1 MFCIHTSKA
10 QGVST
15 YNISL
20 QNETGSPLGFVI
32 AFFLTDGFIGFFPN
46 LIEPLLAESVQ
57 ASLKEIGILVEVNC
71 TANHLDFIE
80 SGEWDIYASAFVCAP
95 TGDPEYFFTT
105 HCLDDSTKNR
115 GGYHSDRL
123 EELEE
128 QMSGTFD
135 PEERAVLATEMTQ
148 TILDD
153 NAFVFASH
161 LKMSIVSGE
170 GVTGLTAHPCDYYEI
185 TVDLDKN

>member
-1 MFCIHTSKA
+1 
-10 QGVST
+10 
-15 YNISL
+15 
-20 QNETGSPLGFVI
+20 
-32 AFFLTDGFIGFFPN
+32 
-46 LIEPLLAESVQ
+46 
-57 ASLKEIGILVEVNC
+57 
-71 TANHLDFIE
+71 
-80 SGEWDIYASAFVCAP
+80 
-95 TGDPEYFFTT
+95 
-105 HCLDDSTKNR
+105 
-115 GGYHSDRL
+115 
-123 EELEE
+123 
-128 QMSGTFD
+128 MSGTFD